1 MSRAHT
7 LSRPLAPPAVARA
20 PQFASLFDAEEWRE
34 FAFALPA
41 PLGSVVALGWSQG
54 GCEGLWSAAALHVV
68 AAAPAVERLR
78 SARRVLELGAG
89 CGALGVACA
98 TRLGVPAG
106 ATVHLTD
113 GDAREVHLLR
123 ANAERAGEDPACE
136 CAVVAQR
143 LLWGA
148 AAARESDIPAG
159 ACDVVLAAECCYVP
173 EIVPL
178 LAEVR
183 RRPTARP
190 RAKAS
195 LRARS
200 PRVYTHTH
208 THAHTPAHTHTQ
220 THAHTHTHTRTHKH
234 THTHAHTHT
243 HTRTHTHAHTHTRA
257 RRPAAL
263 PLTRRRRPRPLAG
276 VAPAQT
282 LAHFLAPDGR
292 AYVVNSFVSTTR
304 TQAEVRECLEA
315 ALRASRLSWR
325 ELGLPTD
332 ERALRGA
339 GRALY
344 ALEIWR
350 A

>member
-1 MSRAHT
+1 MCVCVCVCVRVCARVCLRVCMCVCVCARACVSVSRSH
-7 LSRPLAPPAVARA
+7 PLAPARPRAVARA

-183 RRPTARP
+183 RRPPARP

-208 THAHTPAHTHTQ
+208 THAHTLAHTHTQ
-220 THAHTHTHTRTHKH
+220 THAHTHTHTR
-234 THTHAHTHT
+234 AHTHT
-243 HTRTHTHAHTHTRA
+243 RTRTHTHARAAASRAPTDTAPPPAPA
-257 RRPAAL
+257 RRRGACAD
-263 PLTRRRRPRPLAG
+263 A
-276 VAPAQT
+276 
-282 LAHFLAPDGR
+282 
-292 AYVVNSFVSTTR
+292 
-304 TQAEVRECLEA
+304 
-315 ALRASRLSWR
+315 
-325 ELGLPTD
+325 
-332 ERALRGA
+332 RALFGA
-339 GRALY
+339 GRPRVRGEQLRQHDAD
-344 ALEIWR
+344 AGGGAR
-350 A
+350 VPRGGPAR